1 MSALPTKIKMIPNPF
16 KNKSISISHP
26 NRPTPPT
33 HYLNLQL
40 VNSGR
45 GKLEP
50 RDDQHDAGR
59 PVDGHELRLLVQRQ
73 VPELL

>member
-33 HYLNLQL
+33 HYL
-40 VNSGR
+40 
-45 GKLEP
+45 
-50 RDDQHDAGR
+50 DQHDAGR